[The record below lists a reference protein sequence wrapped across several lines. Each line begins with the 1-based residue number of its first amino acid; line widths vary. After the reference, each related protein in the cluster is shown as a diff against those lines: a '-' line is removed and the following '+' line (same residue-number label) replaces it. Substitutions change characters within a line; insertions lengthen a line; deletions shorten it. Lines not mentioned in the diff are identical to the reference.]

1 MRRLALFAYRCIRL
15 RSVSLALWV
24 DAYESFKPTHGK

>member
-1 MRRLALFAYRCIRL
+1 MKRAIMFLVRCVRL

-24 DAYESFKPTHGK
+24 DAYENHQPEHAK

>member
-1 MRRLALFAYRCIRL
+1 MRRLARFIRSCIRL

-24 DAYESFKPTHGK
+24 WEYDNAEVAK

>member
-1 MRRLALFAYRCIRL
+1 MSRIARFIKSCIRL

-24 DAYESFKPTHGK
+24 DALDRAKVAK

>member
-1 MRRLALFAYRCIRL
+1 MRRIARFIKSCIRL

-24 DAYESFKPTHGK
+24 DAFDTHKPKY

>member
-1 MRRLALFAYRCIRL
+1 MRLIRFIVRVIRL

-24 DAYESFKPTHGK
+24 DAYENHNPKY